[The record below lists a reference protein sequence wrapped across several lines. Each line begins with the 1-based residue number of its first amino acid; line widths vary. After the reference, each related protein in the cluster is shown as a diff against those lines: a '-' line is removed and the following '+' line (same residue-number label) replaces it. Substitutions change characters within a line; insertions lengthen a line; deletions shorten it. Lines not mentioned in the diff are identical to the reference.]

1 MRQALSSAARKA
13 SEDNRSSHGKVRSPG
28 QPRDDTNPIH
38 AHVRAYYSFE
48 DIVLHTE
55 NPFMT
60 KPSTDTAQA
69 SPTKQFFV
77 SMLTRD
83 ISLADAILDL
93 LDNCLDGAMRLKHG
107 NEVDYSKHFV
117 NIKVA
122 EDHFSI
128 ADNCGGI
135 PRDIAI
141 NYAFKMGRDSDDDRD
156 SDAETIG
163 MYGVGMKRAIFKMG
177 RNALVRTRHGDDMF
191 EVPIT
196 SQWLE
201 AKNWDP
207 LPINEPTE
215 TKERLD
221 EAGTTIYV
229 TELYEGVSRHFSNGG
244 FMNDVSTAISEH
256 FTTFIQW
263 GLKVSLNGTPIKAV
277 PVQVLVSTE
286 EGSPAPYVYQAT
298 IDEVLVSISVGLNT
312 GKSLGDD
319 DEDDTG
325 FERDRSSATA
335 GWTVLC
341 NDRAVIVGDKSRLTG
356 WGDGIPLYHPQF
368 AVITGIIEFRSKHAD
383 KLPVTTTKRALDT
396 SSNVWLESLVKMKE
410 GMRIWISYT
419 NQWKNHPR
427 ADQTSHWESA
437 KPMPLNQAIEV
448 VGARSATKKNAGTIE
463 FNPQKAKV
471 LPVPD
476 DKKPSSRKIVYS
488 RPAEEIR
495 LVSKLLFDEPD
506 EKPGIVG
513 DKCFE
518 IQLANAKKQGD

>member
-1 MRQALSSAARKA
+1 
-13 SEDNRSSHGKVRSPG
+13 
-28 QPRDDTNPIH
+28 
-38 AHVRAYYSFE
+38 
-48 DIVLHTE
+48 
-55 NPFMT
+55 MT

-93 LDNCLDGAMRLKHG
+93 LDNCLDGAMRLANG
-107 NEVDYSKHFV
+107 NDVDYAKHFV
-117 NIKVA
+117 NIEIA

-135 PRDIAI
+135 PRDVAK
-141 NYAFKMGRDSDDDRD
+141 NYAFKMGREPDDERD

-177 RNALVRTRHGDDMF
+177 RNALVRTRHGVDSF

-215 TKERLD
+215 AKEHLD
-221 EAGTTIYV
+221 GAGTTIFV
-229 TELYEGVSRHFSNGG
+229 TELYEGVSRHFANQA
-244 FMNDVSTAISEH
+244 FENEVRTAIAEH
-256 FTTFIQW
+256 FTMFIQW
-263 GLKVSLNGTPIKAV
+263 GLKVQLNGK
-277 PVQVLVSTE
+277 PVEPVRVEVLVSTE
-286 EGSPAPYVYQAT
+286 EDRPAPYIFQKT
-298 IDEVLVSISVGLNT
+298 IDDVLVSITVGLNT
-312 GKSLGDD
+312 GRGLGED
-319 DEDDTG
+319 DEDEVG

-341 NDRAVIVGDKSRLTG
+341 NDRAVIVGDKGLLTG

-368 AVITGIIEFRSKHAD
+368 AIITGIIEFRSKRAD

-396 SSNVWLESLVKMKE
+396 SSNVWLESRVKMKE

-419 NQWKNHPR
+419 NHWKNHPR
-427 ADQTSHWESA
+427 SDQSTHWESA
-437 KPMPLNQAIEV
+437 RPMALHRAIEAV
-448 VGARSATKKNAGTIE
+448 ATRKLTKTTGDAVE

-471 LPVPD
+471 LPEPE
-476 DKKPSSRKIVYS
+476 DKKPSSRKIVFS
-488 RPAEEIR
+488 RPAEEVR
-495 LVSKLLFDEPD
+495 LVSKLLFDD
-506 EKPGIVG
+506 QDAKPGIVG
-513 DKCFE
+513 ETCFE
-518 IQLANAKKQGD
+518 IQLTKAKKQGN

>member
-1 MRQALSSAARKA
+1 
-13 SEDNRSSHGKVRSPG
+13 
-28 QPRDDTNPIH
+28 
-38 AHVRAYYSFE
+38 
-48 DIVLHTE
+48 
-55 NPFMT
+55 MT
-60 KPSTDTAQA
+60 KPSDDHAQA

-93 LDNCLDGAMRLKHG
+93 LDNCLDGALRLAHG
-107 NEVDYSKHFV
+107 AEVDYAKHFV
-117 NIKVA
+117 KIEIA

-135 PRDIAI
+135 PREVAK
-141 NYAFKMGRDSDDDRD
+141 NYAFKMGREPDDGRD

-177 RNALVRTRHGDDMF
+177 RNALVRTRHGDGTF

-196 SQWLE
+196 SAWLE

-207 LPINEPTE
+207 LPINDPTE
-215 TKERLD
+215 ASERLD
-221 EAGTTIYV
+221 EPGTTIYV
-229 TELYEGVSRHFSNGG
+229 SDLYEGVSRHFANEA
-244 FMNDVSTAISEH
+244 FENEVRTAISEH
-256 FTTFIQW
+256 FTMFIQW
-263 GLKVSLNGTPIKAV
+263 GLKVELNGK
-277 PVQVLVSTE
+277 LVES
-286 EGSPAPYVYQAT
+286 VRV
-298 IDEVLVSISVGLNT
+298 EVLVSMDEARPAPYIFQKTIDDVLVSITVGLNN

-319 DEDDTG
+319 EEDDAG

-341 NDRAVIVGDKSRLTG
+341 NDRAVIVGDKGRLTG

-368 AVITGIIEFRSKHAD
+368 AIITGIIEFRSKRAD
-383 KLPVTTTKRALDT
+383 RLPVTTTKRALDT

-427 ADQTSHWESA
+427 ADQSSYWEGA
-437 KPMPLNQAIEV
+437 LPMPLSRAIEV
-448 VGARSATKKNAGTIE
+448 VASRKLTKKANDYIE

-471 LPVPD
+471 LPEPE
-476 DKKPSSRKIVYS
+476 DKKPSSRRVVFS
-488 RPAEEIR
+488 RPAEEVR
-495 LVSKLLFDEPD
+495 LVSKMLFDDPD
-506 EKPGIVG
+506 EKPGIIG

-518 IQLANAKKQGD
+518 MQLMKAQRQGD

>member
-1 MRQALSSAARKA
+1 
-13 SEDNRSSHGKVRSPG
+13 
-28 QPRDDTNPIH
+28 
-38 AHVRAYYSFE
+38 
-48 DIVLHTE
+48 
-55 NPFMT
+55 MT
-60 KPSTDTAQA
+60 KSSGDRAEA

-93 LDNCLDGAMRLKHG
+93 LDNCLDGALRLAHG
-107 NEVDYSKHFV
+107 AEVDYTKHFV
-117 NIKVA
+117 KIVIA
-122 EDHFSI
+122 EDYFSI
-128 ADNCGGI
+128 VDNCGGI
-135 PRDIAI
+135 PREVAK
-141 NYAFKMGRDSDDDRD
+141 NYAFKMGREPDDDRD
-156 SDAETIG
+156 SDTETIG

-177 RNALVRTRHGDDMF
+177 RNALVRTRNGEDTF

-196 SQWLE
+196 SEWLD

-215 TKERLD
+215 ATEMLA
-221 EAGTTIYV
+221 EPGTTIQV
-229 TELYEGVSRHFSNGG
+229 RELYEGVARHFANVA
-244 FMNDVSTAISEH
+244 FENEVRTAIAEH
-256 FTTFIQW
+256 FAMFLQA
-263 GLKVSLNGTPIKAV
+263 GLKVEFNGARV
-277 PVQVLVSTE
+277 EPVRV
-286 EGSPAPYVYQAT
+286 
-298 IDEVLVSISVGLNT
+298 EVLVSADEARPAPYIFQKSIDDVIVSITVGLNT
-312 GKSLGDD
+312 GKGLGDD
-319 DEDDTG
+319 EEDDAG

-368 AVITGIIEFRSKHAD
+368 AIITGIIGFRSKRAD

-427 ADQTSHWESA
+427 ADQSSYWEDA
-437 KPMPLNQAIEV
+437 RPMPLSGAIEAV
-448 VGARSATKKNAGTIE
+448 ASRKLTKKANDYIE

-471 LPVPD
+471 LPEPE
-476 DKKPSSRKIVYS
+476 DKKPSSRKIVFS
-488 RPAEEIR
+488 RPAEEVR
-495 LVSKLLFDEPD
+495 LVSKLLFDDPE
-506 EKPGIVG
+506 ERPGIVG

-518 IQLANAKKQGD
+518 LQLTKAKSSGAER

>member
-1 MRQALSSAARKA
+1 
-13 SEDNRSSHGKVRSPG
+13 
-28 QPRDDTNPIH
+28 
-38 AHVRAYYSFE
+38 
-48 DIVLHTE
+48 
-55 NPFMT
+55 MT
-60 KPSTDTAQA
+60 KPSSDSAQA

-93 LDNCLDGAMRLKHG
+93 LDNCLDGALRLAEGKD
-107 NEVDYSKHFV
+107 VDYATHFV
-117 NIKVA
+117 KIEIA
-122 EDHFSI
+122 QDHFSI

-135 PRDIAI
+135 PRDVAK
-141 NYAFKMGRDSDDDRD
+141 NYAFKMGRDLDDDRD
-156 SDAETIG
+156 SDSETIG

-177 RNALVRTRHGDDMF
+177 RNALVRTRHGENTF

-196 SQWLE
+196 SEWLD
-201 AKNWDP
+201 AKNWEP

-215 TKERLD
+215 ANENLA
-221 EAGTTIYV
+221 EPGTTIYV
-229 TELYEGVSRHFSNGG
+229 SELYDGVARHFANEA
-244 FMNDVSTAISEH
+244 FENEVRTAISEH
-256 FTTFIQW
+256 FTIFLQW
-263 GLKVSLNGTPIKAV
+263 GLKVELNGE
-277 PVQVLVSTE
+277 PVEPVHV
-286 EGSPAPYVYQAT
+286 
-298 IDEVLVSISVGLNT
+298 EVLVSMDEDRPAPYIYQKTIDDVIVSITVGLNA
-312 GKSLGDD
+312 GESLGDEGE
-319 DEDDTG
+319 EDAG

-368 AVITGIIEFRSKHAD
+368 SIITGIIGFRSKRAD

-427 ADQTSHWESA
+427 SDQSSHWETA
-437 KPMPLNQAIEV
+437 KPMPLSKAIEAV
-448 VGARSATKKNAGTIE
+448 ASRKLAKKVGDVIE

-471 LPVPD
+471 LPEPE
-476 DKKPSSRKIVYS
+476 DKRPSSRRIVFS

-495 LVSKLLFDEPD
+495 LVSKLLFDDSD

-518 IQLANAKKQGD
+518 MQLTKAQKQEG

>member
-1 MRQALSSAARKA
+1 
-13 SEDNRSSHGKVRSPG
+13 
-28 QPRDDTNPIH
+28 
-38 AHVRAYYSFE
+38 
-48 DIVLHTE
+48 
-55 NPFMT
+55 MT
-60 KPSTDTAQA
+60 KPSEDRAQA

-93 LDNCLDGAMRLKHG
+93 LDNCLDGAMRLAHG
-107 NEVDYSKHFV
+107 AEVDYAKHFV
-117 NIKVA
+117 KIEIF

-135 PRDIAI
+135 PREVAK
-141 NYAFKMGRDSDDDRD
+141 NYAFKMGREPGDNRD

-177 RNALVRTRHGDDMF
+177 RNALVRTRHGDDTF

-196 SQWLE
+196 SEWLD
-201 AKNWDP
+201 ARNWDP
-207 LPINEPTE
+207 LPINDPTE
-215 TKERLD
+215 ASENLD
-221 EAGTTIYV
+221 APGTTIYV
-229 TELYEGVSRHFSNGG
+229 RDLYEGVARHFSNAA
-244 FMNDVSTAISEH
+244 FENEVRTAIAEH
-256 FTTFIQW
+256 FTMFLQS
-263 GLKVSLNGTPIKAV
+263 GLKVEFNGA
-277 PVQVLVSTE
+277 PVDPVRV
-286 EGSPAPYVYQAT
+286 
-298 IDEVLVSISVGLNT
+298 EVLVSMDEARPAPYIFQKTIDNVIVSITVGLNT

-319 DEDDTG
+319 EEDDAG

-368 AVITGIIEFRSKHAD
+368 AIITGIIEFRSKQAD

-427 ADQTSHWESA
+427 ADQSSFWDDA
-437 KPMPLNQAIEV
+437 RPMPLSRAIEAV
-448 VGARSATKKNAGTIE
+448 ASRALTKKVNDYIE

-471 LPVPD
+471 LPEPD
-476 DKKPSSRKIVYS
+476 GKKPSSRKVVFS
-488 RPAEEIR
+488 RPAEEVR
-495 LVSKLLFDEPD
+495 LVSKMLFDDPD
-506 EKPGIVG
+506 EKPGIIG
-513 DKCFE
+513 EKCFE
-518 IQLANAKKQGD
+518 MQLTKAKRQED